1 MNNRQSL
8 YLLWATILNQ
18 SQSAETVLKNTFELL
33 KRLNLLSNF
42 VKEYENLNYENIEKG
57 IATKPCLHRVPRNMS
72 INIWD
77 SICTI
82 NEKYNGNPKEVFV
95 ESNGNGDIKSRLME
109 FRGIG
114 EHKADTAIII
124 LKIFEGNK
132 GLNSVFDAKCTELFK
147 TIGQEMQFLDKLGD
161 VELDYLS
168 SKTTY

>member
-57 IATKPCLHRVPRNMS
+57 IATKPCLHRFPRNMS

-82 NEKYNGNPKEVFV
+82 NEKYNRNPKEVFV

>member
-57 IATKPCLHRVPRNMS
+57 IATKPCLHRFPRNMS

-161 VELDYLS
+161 VELDYDR
-168 SKTTY
+168 

>member
-1 MNNRQSL
+1 MKVKKMNNRQSL

-57 IATKPCLHRVPRNMS
+57 IATKPCLHRFPRNMS

-95 ESNGNGDIKSRLME
+95 ESNGNGDIKNRLME

-161 VELDYLS
+161 VELDYDR
-168 SKTTY
+168 

>member
-1 MNNRQSL
+1 MKGKKMNNRQSL

-57 IATKPCLHRVPRNMS
+57 IATKPCLHRFPRNMS

-161 VELDYLS
+161 VELDYDR
-168 SKTTY
+168 

>member
-57 IATKPCLHRVPRNMS
+57 IATKPCLHRFPRNMS

>member
-1 MNNRQSL
+1 MNNRQAL

-18 SQSAETVLKNTFELL
+18 SQSAETVLKNTFELF

-42 VKEYENLNYENIEKG
+42 DKEYKKLNYENIEKG
-57 IATKPCLHRVPRNMS
+57 IATKPCLHRFPRNMS

-77 SICTI
+77 STCMI
-82 NEKYNGNPKEVFV
+82 NEKYKGNPKEVFDK
-95 ESNGNGDIKSRLME
+95 SNSDGDLKSRLME

-132 GLNSVFDAKCTELFK
+132 GLNSVFDAKCTELYK

-161 VELDYLS
+161 VELDYDR
-168 SKTTY
+168 

>member
-1 MNNRQSL
+1 MKWKKMNNRQSL

-57 IATKPCLHRVPRNMS
+57 IATKPCLHRFPRNMS

-132 GLNSVFDAKCTELFK
+132 GLNSAFDAKCTELFK

-161 VELDYLS
+161 VELDYDR
-168 SKTTY
+168 

>member
-18 SQSAETVLKNTFELL
+18 SQSAETVLKNTFELF

-42 VKEYENLNYENIEKG
+42 EKEYKKLNYENIEKG
-57 IATKPCLHRVPRNMS
+57 ISTKPCLHRFPRNMS

-77 SICTI
+77 STCMI
-82 NEKYNGNPKEVFV
+82 NEKYKGNPKEVFNKSN
-95 ESNGNGDIKSRLME
+95 SNGDLKSRLME

-132 GLNSVFDAKCTELFK
+132 GLNSVFDAKCTELYK

-161 VELDYLS
+161 VELDYDR
-168 SKTTY
+168 

>member
-1 MNNRQSL
+1 MKWKKMNNRQSL

-57 IATKPCLHRVPRNMS
+57 IATKPCLHRFPRNMS

-95 ESNGNGDIKSRLME
+95 ESNGNGDIK
-109 FRGIG
+109 
-114 EHKADTAIII
+114 
-124 LKIFEGNK
+124 
-132 GLNSVFDAKCTELFK
+132 
-147 TIGQEMQFLDKLGD
+147 
-161 VELDYLS
+161 
-168 SKTTY
+168 

>member
-18 SQSAETVLKNTFELL
+18 SQSAEIVLKNTFELF

-42 VKEYENLNYENIEKG
+42 DKEYKNINYENIEKG
-57 IATKPCLHRVPRNMS
+57 MTTKPCLHRFPRNMS
-72 INIWD
+72 VNIWD
-77 SICTI
+77 SVCMI
-82 NEKYNGNPKEVFV
+82 NEKYKGNPKEVFAKSKGDV
-95 ESNGNGDIKSRLME
+95 DIKTRLME

-132 GLNSVFDAKCTELFK
+132 GLNSVFDAKCTELYK
-147 TIGQEMQFLDKLGD
+147 TIGQEIQILDKLGD
-161 VELDYLS
+161 VELDYDR
-168 SKTTY
+168 